1 MGLELPSGLFIE
13 RGEIEFIFLLGFEL
27 ATNNSVS
34 HREEEKTM
42 KK

>member
-13 RGEIEFIFLLGFEL
+13 RGEIEFIFLLGFGL

-34 HREEEKTM
+34 HREEKMM